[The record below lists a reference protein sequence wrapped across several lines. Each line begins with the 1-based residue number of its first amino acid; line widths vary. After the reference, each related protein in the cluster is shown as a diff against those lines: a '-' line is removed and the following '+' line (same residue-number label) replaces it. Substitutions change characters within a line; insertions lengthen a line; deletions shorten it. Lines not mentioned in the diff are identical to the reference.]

1 MSTCVDRL
9 QEVSGGCN
17 AISLLEGVHS
27 SLLFV
32 SAYIH
37 VYERGVGC
45 VWMESFVCVCLCVHM
60 CVCVGA
66 RKREMC
72 VTHREKKLMY

>member
-32 SAYIH
+32 SAFIH
-37 VYERGVGC
+37 VCGRGVG
-45 VWMESFVCVCLCVHM
+45 VYGWESGVCVRLCVHM
-60 CVCVGA
+60 CVWECAVLD
-66 RKREMC
+66 
-72 VTHREKKLMY
+72 LMALAGSL